1 MSKRVADGQG
11 GAERYGGMDD
21 PRDTAMD
28 PPRKATA
35 AQLAKRSIKP
45 LKGRPGSSRSS
56 SPSKTSPSPGLS
68 TPFGAADSNNP
79 FAQSAPA
86 PPAAASFNFG
96 QSTAQTQSNPFNS
109 ISTSQSFPPNAP
121 ANANANTAAAFSFGQ
136 SQPANPPPAF
146 APPQASTFSFGASSP
161 SGPSFGFG
169 ASPAKPAQQN
179 GDSNKTP
186 SFTFGSTPASPAPS
200 APASPAPAFNAFS
213 NMSAPSFGGGEQPIS
228 AAEIH
233 EIESAGPRLSQ
244 EGKLDQLANIVRH
257 SEPKYKD
264 ADLAGLTLSALPA
277 AVQRKMLDFVRGKSE
292 SVSLTSIA
300 SFDLSRYTST
310 IGAADS
316 HAPPLFAE
324 HMPQTYTHLPA
335 FSEEYFVTNDL
346 IDEPRL
352 AEAAADA
359 NMPSAWQTGIAA
371 LQSRLDEEKTGM
383 QQIHS
388 YKYFS
393 SSSQQEPNFTP
404 PAADSFNPN
413 AFAYNRP
420 FQPLN
425 SVEGGQVPFVNHPDT
440 EYDTQH
446 DMLGVTH
453 SSDSINNSWHHC
465 LSSPANNH
473 FYQAPAEAP
482 KSSFSF
488 TSTSSNAPAAT
499 TSFSFGQSTTAPSS
513 QPETKSSPFA
523 FGTPAASASSA
534 PTSGFKFGSTAETSK
549 KDDAP
554 VTSAFSGFGASTPKK
569 DDTPAKAP
577 TSAFNFGGAA
587 PSSPAPATSSGF
599 GFGNSTNASAS
610 SGNAF
615 SLGGSTEKKDEAV
628 PKQTTGAFSFG
639 TSSPAAPPSPKP
651 AEKKL
656 PSFSFGAPAAS
667 KPADEVA
674 YPSLNTASSQEPS
687 SAPKPSFSF
696 GQATPSAASSP
707 FKPAA
712 APAASQSA
720 GLGTSMF
727 DNPPAQ
733 QKAPESTFKSFGAST
748 STPAQASAPSPSFTF
763 GSSFS
768 AQAPAPP
775 GRSEPRQDNALSAPS
790 TTSGVATPPASPQ
803 IEPSELG
810 SILIKQLNESM
821 LAHLASASLTQ
832 DWSAFMRF
840 YLDQVADIQ
849 SENSA
854 APSTTAISSSSAPKQ
869 VTAPLAAPS
878 TRGEKRAAD
887 EDVTKDD
894 DHNKRSKPS
903 FSQSTTSTFSQSTTP
918 TKPLTATASLFDDIL
933 NSASKPQTPQQ
944 TNVFSATANKTPVH
958 PATAPPV
965 KSNPFGAIARNTS
978 ATPGPTAPKTSFVP
992 PAGAQALP
1000 SSSNGTSAPAFQIPK
1015 FGATPAPASAPAS
1028 GFQVPKFGGASS
1040 TAAPSNFLG
1049 SFGKQAADQEAK
1061 EREKRKEEDMD
1072 SDEDEEEWERR
1083 DAEKQAQK
1091 KAELLAASQALK
1103 FSVDASK
1110 KPNSSASAVFS
1121 FNGTPSAA
1129 ANTSAASNI
1138 FGSLSSSKQ
1147 DDEDEDD
1154 DTEEDEDVHAAAVS
1168 ATPAKPSTSKSL
1180 FDRVSFD
1187 TEKEKTSDAPSASF
1201 KFSSFGSSGAA
1212 TDNTWKGSDPIKF
1225 GASTATAGTTTPDGS
1240 PSKTAAAPKFS
1251 FGGSSQAAEKSSPFS
1266 GMMGAKPS
1274 TSDSIF
1280 AAAKPSAPTTGFSF
1294 GGAAPSGL
1302 APPSNSSV
1310 FASAATS
1317 RATTPGNTTTDAE
1330 ASAPESEPSETLN
1343 DAQKDLTALT
1353 ADDLAKYDLIH
1364 EVRCKVTKF
1373 AKDSDGKSA
1382 WAAQGSGPLYLL
1394 ASKETSKPRILMR
1407 ADPSGKVVLNF
1418 NALLN
1423 TQLYKQAS
1431 AKMAALSVPAEDKKV
1446 ESFMCIFK
1454 DETVTK
1460 EFLSKL
1466 HGTIEKV
1473 QG

>member
-11 GAERYGGMDD
+11 GADRYGGMEE

-56 SPSKTSPSPGLS
+56 SPSKPSPSPTMS
-68 TPFGAADSNNP
+68 FGAGDSNNP

-86 PPAAASFNFG
+86 PPAAASFDFG
-96 QSTAQTQSNPFNS
+96 QSTTQAQTNPFNS
-109 ISTSQSFPPNAP
+109 VSTSYSFPPNAP
-121 ANANANTAAAFSFGQ
+121 TNANANAGTAFNFGQ
-136 SQPANPPPAF
+136 SQPASAPSAF
-146 APPQASTFSFGASSP
+146 APPQAPSFNFGAPSP
-161 SGPSFGFG
+161 SGTSFGFG

-179 GDSNKTP
+179 GDSNKAP
-186 SFTFGSTPASPAPS
+186 SFTFGSTPASPAPT

-213 NMSAPSFGGGEQPIS
+213 NMSAPSFGAAEQPIS
-228 AAEIH
+228 AAEVQ
-233 EIESAGPRLSQ
+233 EIEMAGPRLTQ
-244 EGKLDQLANIVRH
+244 EGKIDQLASIVRS
-257 SEPKYKD
+257 SEPKYMNANLHD
-264 ADLAGLTLSALPA
+264 IVLSTLPPAL
-277 AVQRKMLDFVRGKSE
+277 QRKMLDFVRGKSE
-292 SVSLTSIA
+292 SVSLTAIA
-300 SFDLSRYTST
+300 SFDLPRYTST
-310 IGAADS
+310 IGATHL

-324 HMPQTYTHLPA
+324 HMPQIYTHLPA
-335 FSEEYFVTNDL
+335 FSEEYFMTNNS

-388 YKYFS
+388 YQYFS
-393 SSSQQEPNFTP
+393 SEGSLQPNFTP

-420 FQPLN
+420 FQPYN
-425 SVEGGQVPFVNHPDT
+425 SVEGGQVPFVIPPDT
-440 EYDTQH
+440 EHATQH
-446 DMLGVTH
+446 DMLGVTL
-453 SSDSINNSWHHC
+453 SSDFINSSQQYC
-465 LSSPANNH
+465 LSSPANNT

-482 KSSFSF
+482 KSPFSF
-488 TSTSSNAPAAT
+488 TSTSASSTAPAAT
-499 TSFSFGQSTTAPSS
+499 SFSNFGQSTTASSS
-513 QPETKSSPFA
+513 QPETKSSPFN
-523 FGTPAASASSA
+523 FGPPAAPAASAPAPA
-534 PTSGFKFGSTAETSK
+534 PTTSAFKFGSTAGMTK

-554 VTSAFSGFGASTPKK
+554 AASAFAGFAASTPKTN
-569 DDTPAKAP
+569 DTPAKAP
-577 TSAFNFGGAA
+577 TSAFNFGAPA
-587 PSSPAPATSSGF
+587 PSSTAPAASSPF
-599 GFGNSTNASAS
+599 KLGNSTVAPAPST
-610 SGNAF
+610 NAF
-615 SLGGSTEKKDEAV
+615 NLSANAEKKDEAA
-628 PKQTTGAFSFG
+628 PTQTASAFNF
-639 TSSPAAPPSPKP
+639 TNTSPAAPPSPKP

-656 PSFSFGAPAAS
+656 PSFNFGAPAAS
-667 KPADEVA
+667 KPAEEVS
-674 YPSLNTASSQEPS
+674 YPSLNTPSSQEQSP
-687 SAPKPSFSF
+687 APKPAYSF
-696 GQATPSAASSP
+696 GQSTPAAASSP
-707 FKPAA
+707 FKLAA
-712 APAASQSA
+712 APAASQSP
-720 GLGTSMF
+720 GLGTSIF

-733 QKAPESTFKSFGAST
+733 QKAPESTFKAFGTST
-748 STPAQASAPSPSFTF
+748 STPVQASAPSPSITF
-763 GSSFS
+763 GV
-768 AQAPAPP
+768 QPA
-775 GRSEPRQDNALSAPS
+775 RSEPSQSNALSAPS

-810 SILIKQLNESM
+810 SVLIKQLNESM

-832 DWSAFMRF
+832 DWSASMRF

-849 SENSA
+849 SENTA
-854 APSTTAISSSSAPKQ
+854 APSATTIPSSSAPKQ
-869 VTAPLAAPS
+869 ITAPLAAPS

-894 DHNKRSKPS
+894 DHTKRSKPS
-903 FSQSTTSTFSQSTTP
+903 FSQSAASTFSQSTTP

-944 TNVFSATANKTPVH
+944 TNVFSATANKTPAP

-978 ATPGPTAPKTSFVP
+978 ATPGPTAPKTGFVP

-1000 SSSNGTSAPAFQIPK
+1000 SSGNGTSAPAFQIPK
-1015 FGATPAPASAPAS
+1015 FGATPASTPAPAS
-1028 GFQVPKFGGASS
+1028 GFQVPKFGGAST
-1040 TAAPSNFLG
+1040 TAASSNFLN

-1072 SDEDEEEWERR
+1072 SDEDEEEWERK

-1091 KAELLAASQALK
+1091 KAELLATSQALK
-1103 FSVDASK
+1103 FSVDATK
-1110 KPNSSASAVFS
+1110 KPTSSASAVFS
-1121 FNGTPSAA
+1121 FNSTPSTT
-1129 ANTSAASNI
+1129 ANTSGASNI
-1138 FGSLSSSKQ
+1138 FGNLSSSKQ

-1154 DTEEDEDVHAAAVS
+1154 DTEEDEDVHAAAVNAS
-1168 ATPAKPSTSKSL
+1168 PAKPSAGVSL
-1180 FDRVSFD
+1180 FDRVSMD
-1187 TEKEKTSDAPSASF
+1187 SNKEKTSDTPSASF
-1201 KFSSFGSSGAA
+1201 KFSSFGSSGA

-1240 PSKTAAAPKFS
+1240 PAKAAAAAPKFN
-1251 FGGSSQAAEKSSPFS
+1251 FGGPSQAAEKSSPFA
-1266 GMMGAKPS
+1266 GMMGAKPA
-1274 TSDSIF
+1274 TSGSIF

-1294 GGAAPSGL
+1294 SGAAPSSL
-1302 APPSNSSV
+1302 APPSGSSV

-1364 EVRCKVTKF
+1364 EVRSKVTKF
-1373 AKDSDGKSA
+1373 AKDSSGKSA
-1382 WAAQGSGPLYLL
+1382 WAAQGNGPLYLL

-1418 NALLN
+1418 NVLLN
-1423 TQLYKQAS
+1423 TQLYGQKS

-1454 DETVTK
+1454 DEATTK
-1460 EFLSKL
+1460 EFLAKL
-1466 HGTIEKV
+1466 HGAIEKV